1 MTVNVHPDI
10 ETLNQALL
18 DFIDVFRWRN
28 VAILYKG
35 TEGEL
40 LSFQLQRYSAPIAT
54 TILCHCEICLSFSW
68 NLFTMYVSW
77 SGYYGL
83 FSQTKPDYLPWPSLS
98 LSCCPCLGLP
108 GIKSVLNADFLQHRS
123 SEDRI
128 DTVFWEMKDINQT
141 LKELRYN
148 QPYKHII
155 VELRTHEIRAFLGA
169 ARGMGL
175 LTSYHH
181 YMFTSLVSTL

>member
-68 NLFTMYVSW
+68 NFLQCMSRGRCTMDY
-77 SGYYGL
+77 
-83 FSQTKPDYLPWPSLS
+83 FHKPNQITYLS
-98 LSCCPCLGLP
+98 LSH
-108 GIKSVLNADFLQHRS
+108 VVR
-123 SEDRI
+123 
-128 DTVFWEMKDINQT
+128 V
-141 LKELRYN
+141 
-148 QPYKHII
+148 
-155 VELRTHEIRAFLGA
+155 
-169 ARGMGL
+169 
-175 LTSYHH
+175 
-181 YMFTSLVSTL
+181 